1 MNQDFHYNA
10 TYFAAALAGYKAEEA
25 LTIASAA
32 QFVDDCI
39 AEVMPSNSFV
49 NQVPTCEDASKL
61 FDHFVGPAPYKI
73 HDIMAR
79 RRVWSY
85 FHFLPGNFDNRVKYE
100 GMQTK
105 TAASGEKW
113 SFEYAGAEAFKLMS
127 LPRSE
132 MVKKMIEDLLV
143 KVPKVSNP
151 LELIGL
157 RMHVLADTW
166 AHSYF
171 SGSPDQC
178 VNDVLHGESLYEYV
192 DGSKNKISYVET
204 MGDKFADDN
213 PSKHFYGAV
222 LIDSPRFVS
231 PVYVGHGRAGHL
243 PDYAYCEYS
252 YIPAWK
258 DSLQGDLRYHTKKN
272 QEIFLNAFKQLVA
285 VMKAIRTSTPYDM
298 EKDGDV
304 IGQEVEGDIKNIL
317 ALRKIDISTEWNGL
331 IQKYFDHVPQVYD
344 KDAWIN
350 DYKKKVASNDAGTA
364 QSHYVKFTEA
374 ARTHYDW
381 VEPII
386 NEKLKI
392 ETKAFTISSNGK
404 YDMSLNAG
412 LVKPGE
418 FLLTY
423 VNNQEKSFAAGILPG
438 IESIQPL
445 RSENYQTND
454 IYEIE
459 MKKKFEYVIL
469 VRGGCPKE
477 YASTSLQFK
486 DRGGDV
492 YDLSLVSS
500 EIKNHTVFYNSTNPE
515 MVRISLHINDS
526 YLDAAKKEGEKFI
539 NTASDVGGQVLKAGE
554 DIGKKAIDVAAST
567 AENAKELGEGA
578 GREFK
583 KGINS
588 LASTVVGF
596 FSRKK

>member
-10 TYFAAALAGYKAEEA
+10 TYFAAKLAGYTAEEA

-39 AEVMPSNSFV
+39 PEVMPQNGYV
-49 NQVPTCEDASKL
+49 NQIPTCEDASKL

-73 HDIMAR
+73 PDIMAR
-79 RRVWSY
+79 RRIWSY

-132 MVKKMIEDLLV
+132 MAKKMIDDLID
-143 KVPKVSNP
+143 KVPRVSNP

-178 VNDVLHGESLYEYV
+178 VNDVLHAEAMYDVV
-192 DGSKNKISYVET
+192 DGNKNKISYVET
-204 MGDKFADDN
+204 LGDKFADDN
-213 PSKHFYGAV
+213 PSKHFYGVV

-252 YIPAWK
+252 YVPAWK
-258 DSLQGDLRYHTKKN
+258 DSLQGDSRYHTKKN
-272 QEIFLNAFKQLVA
+272 QEIFLQAFKQLVA
-285 VMKAIRTSTPYDM
+285 VMKAIRANSLYDM
-298 EKDGDV
+298 DKDEDV
-304 IGQEVEGDIKNIL
+304 IRLEVENDIKRIL
-317 ALRKIDISTEWNGL
+317 AVRKIDISSEWNEL
-331 IQKYFDHVPQVYD
+331 IQKYFNHVPRAYD

-350 DYKKKVASNDAGTA
+350 DYKTKVSSNDGAAA

-374 ARTHYDW
+374 ARNHYDW
-381 VEPII
+381 VEPLI

-392 ETKAFTISSNGK
+392 ETKAFTFSSTGEF
-404 YDMSLNAG
+404 DRALNSG

-418 FLLTY
+418 ALLTY
-423 VNNQEKSFAAGILPG
+423 VNGQEKAFSAGILPG

-445 RSENYQTND
+445 RSENYQTNE
-454 IYEIE
+454 IYENE
-459 MKKKFEYVIL
+459 MKKKFEYVVL
-469 VRGGCPKE
+469 VRGGCPKGC
-477 YASTSLQFK
+477 ASTSLQFK
-486 DRGGDV
+486 DRAGDV

-500 EIKNHTVFYNSTNPE
+500 EFKNHTMFYNSTNPE
-515 MVRISLHINDS
+515 IVNISLHINNSIIDVVS
-526 YLDAAKKEGEKFI
+526 SEGGKVIE
-539 NTASDVGGQVLKAGE
+539 TATEIGEQVLKAGE
-554 DIGKKAIDVAAST
+554 QASKKVVDNVSAA
-567 AENAKELGEGA
+567 ADNAAALGEGVGKVVVNTVNSVVSKIGKWF
-578 GREFK
+578 GR
-583 KGINS
+583 G
-588 LASTVVGF
+588 
-596 FSRKK
+596 